1 MEFSYYD
8 LLSRIIVGYFTLIA
22 SFYAFG
28 INYNEQHSIAYI
40 AAAFVIG
47 YFLNA
52 ISSIL
57 ENFWFWTIG
66 GKPSD
71 KLLTINPKKKYTG
84 ISKVR
89 LYDTQQIIN
98 KLKKETNSKAPTT
111 QELFSIA
118 KRKCNGDKD
127 CRVPIFSAQYAFSR
141 VLLTSFTIVTIFILS
156 THYHDWRYYLLI
168 IPLFVFWNRF
178 KERGYYYAREVLNEY
193 MKCVE

>member
-52 ISSIL
+52 ISSIF

-111 QELFSIA
+111 QELFSMQKGNVMEIKIA
-118 KRKCNGDKD
+118 
-127 CRVPIFSAQYAFSR
+127 V
-141 VLLTSFTIVTIFILS
+141 
-156 THYHDWRYYLLI
+156 YLYLVRNMHFQEFYS
-168 IPLFVFWNRF
+168 PHLR
-178 KERGYYYAREVLNEY
+178 L
-193 MKCVE
+193 